1 MMSQSAMEMGM
12 DLKRKVMMWG
22 GTIGC
27 ALGIGFVMQST
38 APQDRVMRAP
48 SPTAQLSVRAP
59 NPSTDVD
66 DYAML
71 DVTGITLTSALTEM
85 SEPDRLTR
93 PLPEGERLAGWAG
106 AERSA
111 PEDPAVPT
119 LGCQV
124 EADASVLPM
133 ARVELSVSAPCYG
146 GQRLTIHHS
155 GLEFTEVTDA
165 DGALDIIVPALSRQA
180 VFVISFDNGKGDVV
194 QARVDD
200 LHAYDRVA
208 VQWAGPVELQ
218 MHAREFGA
226 DYGGPGHVWAASAAQ
241 GTGAV
246 VRLGR
251 TDTLSPKL
259 AQIYT
264 FPTAYAGRD
273 GAVSISIEAEVTAG
287 NCARDIT
294 AQSLELR
301 GEGQLRTRDLMLSM
315 PNCDATGDFLVLN
328 NLIEDLKIAGR

>member
-1 MMSQSAMEMGM
+1 MEMGM
-12 DLKRKVMMWG
+12 DFKRRVMMWG

-38 APQDRVMRAP
+38 AQPERVMHAP
-48 SPTAQLSVRAP
+48 SPVAQLSVRAP

-71 DVTGITLTSALTEM
+71 DVTGIILTSALTEIP
-85 SEPDRLTR
+85 EPDRLTL
-93 PLPEGERLAGWAG
+93 PLQEGERLASMAG
-106 AERSA
+106 VEQAA
-111 PEDPAVPT
+111 PEDPAVPI

-124 EADASVLPM
+124 AAEASVLPM
-133 ARVELSVSAPCYG
+133 ARVELSISAPCYG
-146 GQRLTIHHS
+146 GQRVTIHHS
-155 GLEFTEVTDA
+155 GLAFTEVTDA
-165 DGALDIIVPALSRQA
+165 EGALDVIVPALSRQA
-180 VFVISFDNGKGDVV
+180 VFVISLDNGKGNVV

-218 MHAREFGA
+218 VHAREFGA
-226 DYGGPGHVWAASAAQ
+226 DYGGPGHVWAASAAK
-241 GTGAV
+241 GAGAV

-259 AQIYT
+259 AQVYT
-264 FPTAYAGRD
+264 FPTAYAGRN
-273 GAVSISIEAEVTAG
+273 GEVSISIEAEVTAD

-301 GEGQLRTRDLMLSM
+301 GEGPLRTRDLMLSM

-328 NLIEDLKIAGR
+328 NLIEDLKIAAK